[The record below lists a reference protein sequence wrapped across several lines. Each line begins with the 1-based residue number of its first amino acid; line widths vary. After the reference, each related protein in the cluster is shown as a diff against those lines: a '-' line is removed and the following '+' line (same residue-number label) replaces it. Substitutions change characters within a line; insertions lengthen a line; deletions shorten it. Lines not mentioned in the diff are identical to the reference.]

1 GVDPSS
7 LMRAATQLLKSGQ
20 IQTGGS
26 TITMQVAKN
35 FFLSS
40 ERSFSR
46 KINEILL
53 ALQIERQLSKN
64 EILELYVNKIYLGN
78 RAYGIEAAA
87 QIYFGKS
94 IRDLSLAQMAM
105 IAGLPKAP
113 SRYNPLANPE
123 RSRERRNWI
132 LGRML
137 RLGHIDDAQY
147 EQAIAEPV
155 DARYHIA
162 SPELAAP
169 YVAEMARAEMVGRYG
184 SDAYTAGYRVT
195 TTTPS
200 HLQDQANRALR
211 EGLME
216 YDRRHGYRGPEARL
230 PGMTRDAWLAELAK
244 VHGLGGLEPAVVTQ
258 VEQSGVLVLT
268 RD

>member
-1 GVDPSS
+1 MRLLKLLLWSCLAIFCGLLLSLSGTYLYLAPGLPSVETLRDVQLQIPLRVYSSDGKLIAEFGEMRRSPIAFDDIPPAFIQALLAAEDDNFANHYGVDPAS
-7 LMRAATQLLKSGQ
+7 LMRAAAQLLKSGH

-35 FFLSS
+35 FFLTS

-123 RSRERRNWI
+123 RSR
-132 LGRML
+132 
-137 RLGHIDDAQY
+137 
-147 EQAIAEPV
+147 
-155 DARYHIA
+155 A
-162 SPELAAP
+162 SPKFQWLP
-169 YVAEMARAEMVGRYG
+169 
-184 SDAYTAGYRVT
+184 
-195 TTTPS
+195 PS
-200 HLQDQANRALR
+200 P
-211 EGLME
+211 
-216 YDRRHGYRGPEARL
+216 RRRRSPSSPRRPEARRECSR
-230 PGMTRDAWLAELAK
+230 PGRRTTLSAQRRC
-244 VHGLGGLEPAVVTQ
+244 T
-258 VEQSGVLVLT
+258 
-268 RD
+268 